1 MSARRGS
8 IPLAVLLCMA
18 AAPFPAAADDAFDA
32 CLKTVG
38 PEDTRCG
45 EEWIARAE
53 ARLDAA
59 WKHLM
64 EVAEGDIAKGLTAEQ
79 GAWVVFR
86 DLSCKFKLDEGFGG
100 ASGPNGY
107 HACRAEVISDRA
119 SAIEAYTKYIDN

>member
-1 MSARRGS
+1 MVAM
-8 IPLAVLLCMA
+8 AALLCLA
-18 AAPFPAAADDAFDA
+18 SPSLADDAFAA

-45 EEWIARAE
+45 EEWIKRE
-53 ARLDAA
+53 ETRLDSA

-64 EVAEGDIAKGLTAEQ
+64 EVAEGDIAKQLTAEQ
-79 GAWVVFR
+79 DAWAAFR

-107 HACRAEVISDRA
+107 HACRAEAISDRA